1 MVIQQQTDGV
11 EPLTAF
17 LTEAQPRLERA
28 LVARF
33 GINDG
38 LDAASEAVAYALEN
52 WDRLQAMDN
61 PTGYLYRVGQT
72 SGRRLAGRWQR
83 LDVLVAEPRSG
94 DDVVDLDLQAALLR
108 LKPDERVAI
117 VLVHAHGHSYLE
129 VADVLGVPVTT
140 VANHLHRGLAQLRRI
155 IA

>member
-1 MVIQQQTDGV
+1 MVIRQQSDNV
-11 EPLTAF
+11 EPLTVF
-17 LTEAQPRLERA
+17 LVEAQPRLERA

-52 WDRLQAMDN
+52 WSRLEAMEN
-61 PTGYLYRVGQT
+61 PVGYLYRVGQT
-72 SGRRLAGRWQR
+72 SGRRLAGRWRR
-83 LDVLVAEPRSG
+83 LDALVAEPLSG
-94 DDVVDLDLQAALLR
+94 DTVLDVDLQKALLR

-140 VANHLHRGLAQLRRI
+140 VANHLHRGLNHLRRI
-155 IA
+155 IG